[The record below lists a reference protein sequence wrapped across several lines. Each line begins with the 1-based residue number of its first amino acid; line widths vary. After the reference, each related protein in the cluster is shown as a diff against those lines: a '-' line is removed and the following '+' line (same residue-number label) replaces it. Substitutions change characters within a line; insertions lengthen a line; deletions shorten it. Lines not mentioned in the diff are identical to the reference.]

1 MITLQNDTPNYN
13 LEDHLAN
20 TKMLTFSNQMFCK
33 QIKKKNL
40 IIQQPKGHNLNSLN
54 LFAHL

>member
-33 QIKKKNL
+33 QKKNKKKTKQ
-40 IIQQPKGHNLNSLN
+40 I
-54 LFAHL
+54 

>member
-33 QIKKKNL
+33 QKKNKKKQNKSNYSAT
-40 IIQQPKGHNLNSLN
+40 QRT
-54 LFAHL
+54 